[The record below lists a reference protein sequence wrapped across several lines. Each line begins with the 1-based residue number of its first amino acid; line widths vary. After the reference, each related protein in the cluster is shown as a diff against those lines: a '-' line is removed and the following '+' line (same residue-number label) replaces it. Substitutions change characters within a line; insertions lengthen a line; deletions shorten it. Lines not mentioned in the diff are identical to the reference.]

1 MATPQAHHIQGAKN
15 SSRPPVWVA
24 ATCMGG
30 KLEPRDS
37 ESNPGTAVTWDV
49 GTPARPHSHH
59 APSPPSPKCKHDG
72 DTHTA
77 RGYLFRAGAPP
88 HEPSPPRGPQ
98 GPALLGTLG
107 LAWKG
112 MHLKHGAAPTAQC
125 ALTQCTLH
133 QRLLV
138 PSHTPSPA
146 HQGAVLWVQWD
157 GTPTSRSL
165 WAEPGGGVL

>member
-59 APSPPSPKCKHDG
+59 APSPPSLKCKHDG

-88 HEPSPPRGPQ
+88 HEPSPPPRSPGS
-98 GPALLGTLG
+98 GTSGDSRAGMEGDALETRCCPHCT
-107 LAWKG
+107 
-112 MHLKHGAAPTAQC
+112 MCSDSVHAAPEA
-125 ALTQCTLH
+125 
-133 QRLLV
+133 
-138 PSHTPSPA
+138 PGPFA
-146 HQGAVLWVQWD
+146 HPQPCPPGGSFVGAVGWD
-157 GTPTSRSL
+157 SNFQVSL
-165 WAEPGGGVL
+165 G